1 MTKKLVLAVMA
12 LGMTAIGAEAHPG
25 YGAHGFMAG
34 LAHPF
39 TGFDHM
45 IAMVAVGLFAARLGG
60 KAIWMVPLSFVGL
73 LAVGG
78 AWGMAGMFLPVAE
91 SMILLSI
98 AVLPAVAV
106 MRWKVSVS
114 AASALVGIFAL
125 FHGYAHGLELP
136 EGLSSM
142 TFAAGFVAAS
152 VSLHVAGIALGFGL
166 HKAQQKLA

>member
-12 LGMTAIGAEAHPG
+12 LGLMAVGAEAHPG
-25 YGAHGFMAG
+25 HGATGFMAG

-39 TGFDHM
+39 TGLDHM
-45 IAMVAVGLFAARLGG
+45 IAMMAVGLFAARLGG

-91 SMILLSI
+91 SIVLLSV

-106 MRWKVSVS
+106 MRWKANV
-114 AASALVGIFAL
+114 ATACALVGIFAL

-136 EGLSSM
+136 DGLSGLSY
-142 TFAAGFVAAS
+142 AAGFVTAS
-152 VSLHVAGIALGFGL
+152 VSLHVVGIGLGLGL
-166 HKAQQKLA
+166 YRLHQKLA

>member
-1 MTKKLVLAVMA
+1 MTKKLVLAVVA
-12 LGMTAIGAEAHPG
+12 LGLMAVGAEAHPG
-25 YGAHGFMAG
+25 HGATGFMAG

-73 LAVGG
+73 LALGG
-78 AWGMAGMFLPVAE
+78 AWGMASMGLPLVEA
-91 SMILLSI
+91 MILMSV

-106 MRWKVSVS
+106 MRWKASVS
-114 AASALVGIFAL
+114 MASALVGIFAL
-125 FHGYAHGLELP
+125 FHGYAHGLEMP
-136 EGLSSM
+136 QGLSS
-142 TFAAGFVAAS
+142 FSYAVGFIAAS
-152 VSLHVAGIALGFGL
+152 VALHVAGIALGLGL